1 MKTKQI
7 WANLPISNLE
17 RTTKFYEELG
27 FTSDNSVKSD
37 QLISFSFG
45 DNNFIINFFLKDI
58 LENNTKMK
66 FSDLKTGNEIIFSLS
81 AQSKREVDEWVQA
94 VEKTGGTISVAPYT
108 IEEGYTFGFTDPDGH
123 AFNVL
128 YWPGM

>member
-7 WANLPISNLE
+7 WANLPITNLE

-27 FTSDNSVKSD
+27 FRSDNSVKSD

-45 DNNFIINFFLKDI
+45 ENNFIINFFLKDI
-58 LENNTKMK
+58 LETNTKIK

-81 AQSKREVDEWVQA
+81 AQSKEEVDEWVKA
-94 VEKTGGTISVAPYT
+94 VKKAGGTISTEPYT

-123 AFNVL
+123 AFNIL

>member
-7 WANLPISNLE
+7 WANLPIADLE

-27 FTSDNSVKSD
+27 FKSDNSVKSNE
-37 QLISFSFG
+37 LISFSFG
-45 DNNFIINFFLKDI
+45 ENNFIINFFLKDI
-58 LENNTKMK
+58 LESNTKMK

-81 AQSKREVDEWVQA
+81 AGSKEEVTEWV
-94 VEKTGGTISVAPYT
+94 KTIEDAGGMITTPPYK
-108 IEEGYTFGFTDPDGH
+108 IEEGYTFGFSDPDGH

>member
-7 WANLPISNLE
+7 WANLPISDLE

-27 FTSDNSVKSD
+27 FTSNNSVKSD

-45 DNNFIINFFLKDI
+45 ENNFIINFFLKDI
-58 LENNTKMK
+58 LESNTKMK

-81 AQSKREVDEWVQA
+81 AGSKEEVEEWVKK
-94 VEKTGGTISVAPYT
+94 VEKAGGIISTTPYA
-108 IEEGYTFGFTDPDGH
+108 IEEGYTFGFSDPDGH

>member
-17 RTTKFYEELG
+17 RATKFYEELG
-27 FTSDNSVKSD
+27 FTADNSVKSD

-81 AQSKREVDEWVQA
+81 AQSKEEVDEWVKV
-94 VEKTGGTISVAPYT
+94 VEKAGGTISAAPYK

>member
-7 WANLPISNLE
+7 WANLPIADLE

-27 FTSDNSVKSD
+27 FKSNNSVKSD
-37 QLISFSFG
+37 ELVSFSFG
-45 DNNFIINFFLKDI
+45 ENNFIINFFLKDI
-58 LENNTKMK
+58 LEINTKMK
-66 FSDLKTGNEIIFSLS
+66 FSDLKTGKEIIFSLS
-81 AQSKREVDEWVQA
+81 AESKEEVDEWMKA
-94 VEKTGGTISVAPYT
+94 VENAGGIITTAPYT
-108 IEEGYTFGFTDPDGH
+108 IEEGYTFGFSDPDGH

>member
-17 RTTKFYEELG
+17 KTTKFYEELG

-45 DNNFIINFFLKDI
+45 ENNFIINFFLKNI
-58 LENNTKMK
+58 LETNTKMK
-66 FSDLKTGNEIIFSLS
+66 FFDVKSENEIIFSLS
-81 AQSKREVDEWVQA
+81 AGSRDEVDEWAKA
-94 VEKTGGTISVAPYT
+94 VEKAGGNIITKPYE
-108 IEEGYTFGFTDPDGH
+108 IESGYTFGFSDPDGH

-128 YWPGM
+128 FWPGM

>member
-7 WANLPISNLE
+7 WANLAVADLE

-27 FTSDNSVKSD
+27 FKSNNSVKSD
-37 QLISFSFG
+37 ELISFSFG
-45 DNNFIINFFLKDI
+45 ENSFIINFFLKDI
-58 LENNTKMK
+58 LEANTKIK

-81 AQSKREVDEWVQA
+81 AGSKEEVDEWVTA
-94 VEKTGGTISVAPYT
+94 VEKANGSILTKPYE
-108 IEEGYTFGFTDPDGH
+108 IGNGYTFGFSDPDGH
-123 AFNVL
+123 KFNVL

>member
-27 FTSDNSVKSD
+27 FISNNSVKSD

-45 DNNFIINFFLKDI
+45 ENNFIINFFLKDI

-81 AQSKREVDEWVQA
+81 AGSKEEVDEWMKA
-94 VEKTGGTISVAPYT
+94 VEQAGGSITAKPYT
-108 IEEGYTFGFTDPDGH
+108 IEEGYTFGFSDPDGH